1 MATSIGNNS
10 GSTGWPTSA
19 RHMDGI
25 EAALVIKENLISNCR
40 FKRFDWNFPD
50 EIAALNKELNTP
62 PGNTIRYIGM
72 ADKKF
77 KDEMKFRGMSYWCRG
92 FELCE
97 NSMNQHGVEVAPS
110 TTDGIIDDG
119 TSLDYSLLL
128 NSSKNKAS
136 YIIHPE
142 SGLSQQVMDPNILSI
157 NAAIVDELN
166 LSHKMVETLA
176 VGYLAGRAYEPGY
189 KKRYGDKNIAFL
201 YLYAEIF
208 GIRY

>member
-1 MATSIGNNS
+1 MATLIGNNS
-10 GSTGWPTSA
+10 GLTGWPTSA

-25 EAALVIKENLISNCR
+25 EAAQVIKQNLINNCR
-40 FKRFDWNFPD
+40 FKRYGWGSPD
-50 EIAALNKELNTP
+50 EIAALSCELNTP
-62 PGNTIRYIGM
+62 PGNGIRYLRM

-77 KDEMKFRGMSYWCRG
+77 KEEMKFRGLSYWCRG
-92 FELCE
+92 FDLCE

-110 TTDGIIDDG
+110 TTDGIIDNG
-119 TSLDYSLLL
+119 SSLDYSLLL
-128 NSSKNKAS
+128 NSSKNKTS
-136 YIIHPE
+136 YIIHAE
-142 SGLSQQVMDPNILSI
+142 SGLSQQATAPSILSM

-176 VGYLAGRAYEPGY
+176 AGYLAGRAYEQGY